1 MKNRLLQGFVTC
13 AYTGYL
19 PYAPGT
25 WASLL
30 GCALLYISPFPLQH
44 PLVVAPLAVIA
55 VLAIN
60 GLRLAERDP
69 GYVTI
74 DELVGMFVAMMG
86 HQASFS
92 NLLKSFILFRLFDI
106 LKPYPI
112 RQAERLPRG
121 YGIVADDIVAGAFA
135 SLALVLLGRL
145 W

>member
-1 MKNRLLQGFVTC
+1 MKNRLLVGFVTC

-44 PLVVAPLAVIA
+44 PLVVAPLAAIA

-60 GLRLAERDP
+60 GLRLTEKDP

-74 DELVGMFVAMMG
+74 DELVGMFVSMMG

-112 RQAERLPRG
+112 RQFERLPRG

-135 SLALVLLGRL
+135 NLALVLLWRL